1 MIGWLDHR
9 RCPRWIALHF
19 GRALPRGAER
29 RMRRHLTACAGCRD
43 LYDTQLLLE
52 GEGDGAA
59 AEQRDRLARALFDP
73 PTSAAPRRRLVL
85 VGAAA
90 AALLLLA
97 VVVPRLARPPGF
109 VAKGG
114 GEGDGS
120 RFVSVAVY
128 ARQRGELE
136 RVRRRLAP
144 SQGLAFAYSNGGP
157 RRFDRLLLFAVD
169 ERHEVYWYYPAWTD
183 PRANPAAVPV
193 RQGSG
198 IELPDEVRH
207 RYGGSRLRIF
217 ALFTRRRDLTV
228 RQVEAA
234 VDRLRRK
241 GVPVV
246 DLERFPLEGTAQHT
260 LPLEVSAP

>member
-1 MIGWLDHR
+1 MIGWLDHW

-19 GRALPRGAER
+19 GRALPRTAER
-29 RMRRHLTACAGCRD
+29 RMRRHLADCAGCRD

-52 GEGDGAA
+52 GEGQPAA
-59 AEQRDRLARALFDP
+59 AERRERLARALLDP
-73 PTSAAPRRRLVL
+73 PARNAPRRRLVL
-85 VGAAA
+85 AGATA

-114 GEGDGS
+114 SEGDGS
-120 RFVSVAVY
+120 RYVSVAVY
-128 ARQRGELE
+128 ARQRGTLE
-136 RVRRRLAP
+136 RVRRRVAP
-144 SQGLAFAYSNGGP
+144 RQGLAFAYSNGSP

-169 ERHEVYWYYPAWTD
+169 ERHEIYWYYPAWTD
-183 PRANPAAVPV
+183 PRSNPAAVPI

-198 IELPDEVRH
+198 IELPDEVTH

-217 ALFTRRRDLTV
+217 ALFSRRRDLTV
-228 RQVEAA
+228 RQVEAIA
-234 VDRLRRK
+234 DRLRRE
-241 GVPVV
+241 GVAVV

-260 LPLEVSAP
+260 LLLEVSSP